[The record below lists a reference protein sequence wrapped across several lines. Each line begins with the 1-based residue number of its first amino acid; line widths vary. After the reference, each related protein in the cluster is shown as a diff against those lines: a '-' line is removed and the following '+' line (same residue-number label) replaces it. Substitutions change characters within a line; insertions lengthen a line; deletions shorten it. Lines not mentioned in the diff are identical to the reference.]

1 MKKKAYIAPE
11 MEELEMFSE
20 LELLATSLGTPDET
34 EKVTP
39 SDDAPTGDVF
49 NGRWFDEDF

>member
-1 MKKKAYIAPE
+1 MKKKAYSAPE

-34 EKVTP
+34 EQVTP